1 VNEVSSSRYIYIR
14 ENSIEYNTPTLQPA
28 KATTPLSTVLCCGNS
43 PSELVVRDQVTVL
56 YFDDIIFDSVRNDTR
71 LCNPFITFCC
81 GGHGETVQLE
91 STYCWDMCYRSR
103 GCGGICCIIPCIPVI
118 CPDCVCPCA
127 ARVRVF
133 FVLVIVGLPQ
143 PLSLTHTFDHTH
155 YFWYHPHTILE
166 NNIRRGC
173 RNGSKNHIQSKR

>member
-1 VNEVSSSRYIYIR
+1 
-14 ENSIEYNTPTLQPA
+14 
-28 KATTPLSTVLCCGNS
+28 
-43 PSELVVRDQVTVL
+43 VL

-91 STYCWDMCYRSR
+91 SRYCWDMCYRSR
-103 GCGGICCIIPCIPVI
+103 GCGTICCIIPCIPVI
-118 CPDCVCPCA
+118 CPDCLCPCA
-127 ARVRVF
+127 ARVRDF
-133 FVLVIVGLPQ
+133 LFLLLVYHNHC
-143 PLSLTHTFDHTH
+143 LTQVIRYHTH
-155 YFWYHPHTILE
+155 YFLVSSTYILE